1 MTPIPLK
8 NQHVPSP
15 AVAPNLSR
23 ALPSRFMSLAS
34 RFFAAT
40 YDLMLAR
47 VEKAGWEAH
56 RRTRC

>member
-1 MTPIPLK
+1 
-8 NQHVPSP
+8 
-15 AVAPNLSR
+15 
-23 ALPSRFMSLAS
+23 MSLAS